1 MLFKDV
7 KLGVEEGSDI
17 DAGITV
23 KFKEEAEIPE
33 PYYMEDFSMDLD
45 TLKGIILSNKKNI
58 VEVHVFGNFNPEIFA
73 LAALS
78 DSFSYKTYMSELEIT
93 KNDNIAEI
101 KYGDIRVSVNEDMPS
116 IPFTFSKIFLKFS
129 EREELLS
136 LSKLFP
142 YIFKGKF
149 VTDLSGSPR
158 NLMVNTYTPGI
169 VFEFSDGVTAK
180 RTIED
185 LSEFYTVS
193 AFHKKALSVK
203 AGELWSNFYAK
214 AQKENAEIILNYD
227 NNNISFKVEDTEF
240 TLKNGTLKRVHGNME
255 DYKFKKI
262 INALLEQVQL
272 NVKEN
277 IQDIVEHFKEDQE
290 YIDIVKNVKNIKIN
304 K

>member
-17 DAGITV
+17 NAGITV
-23 KFKEEAEIPE
+23 KFKEETEIPE

-45 TLKGIILSNKKNI
+45 TLKGIILSNKKNLA
-58 VEVHVFGNFNPEIFA
+58 EVHVFGNFNPEIFA

-142 YIFKGKF
+142 YIFKEKF
-149 VTDLSGSPR
+149 ETDLSGNPR
-158 NLMVNTYTPGI
+158 NLMVNTYTEGI
-169 VFEFSDGVTAK
+169 TFEFSDGVTAK

-203 AGELWSNFYAK
+203 TGKLWSNFYAK
-214 AQKENAEIILNYD
+214 AEKENAEIILNYD

-262 INALLEQVQL
+262 INALFEQVQL
-272 NVKEN
+272 NVKES

-290 YIDIVKNVKNIKIN
+290 YMDIVKNVKNIKIN

>member
-1 MLFKDV
+1 MIYKDLNIKFDDMEV
-7 KLGVEEGSDI
+7 QI
-17 DAGITV
+17 
-23 KFKEEAEIPE
+23 KFKEETEIP
-33 PYYMEDFSMDLD
+33 YQIEDID
-45 TLKGIILSNKKNI
+45 TLKEIVLSNRKNLQKI
-58 VEVHVFGNFNPEIFA
+58 EVEGKFSPEIFA
-73 LAALS
+73 LATLS

-101 KYGDIRVSVNEDMPS
+101 KYGNIRVSVNEDMPS
-116 IPFTFSKIFLKFS
+116 IPFTFSKIFLNFS
-129 EREELLS
+129 EREDLLS
-136 LSKLFP
+136 IKELFP
-142 YIFKGKF
+142 YIFKEKF
-149 VTDLSGSPR
+149 ETDLSGNPR
-158 NLMVNTYTPGI
+158 NLMVNTYTEGI
-169 VFEFSDGVTAK
+169 AFEFSDGVTAK

-214 AQKENAEIILNYD
+214 AEKENAEIILNYD

-272 NVKEN
+272 NVKES
-277 IQDIVEHFKEDQE
+277 IQDISEHFKEDRE
-290 YIDIVKNVKNIKIN
+290 YLDIVKNVKNIKIN

>member
-7 KLGVEEGSDI
+7 KLGVEERSDI

-45 TLKGIILSNKKNI
+45 TLKGIILSNKKNLA
-58 VEVHVFGNFNPEIFA
+58 EMHVFGNFNPEIFA

-136 LSKLFP
+136 FSKLFP
-142 YIFKGKF
+142 YIFKEKF
-149 VTDLSGSPR
+149 ETDLSGNPR
-158 NLMVNTYTPGI
+158 NLIVNTYTEGI
-169 VFEFSDGVTAK
+169 TFEFSDGVTAK

-185 LSEFYTVS
+185 LSEFYSVS

-203 AGELWSNFYAK
+203 AGKLWSNFYAK
-214 AQKENAEIILNYD
+214 AEKENAEIILNYD

-272 NVKEN
+272 NVKES
-277 IQDIVEHFKEDQE
+277 IQDIAEHFKEDQE
-290 YIDIVKNVKNIKIN
+290 YMDIVKNVKNIKIN

>member
-7 KLGVEEGSDI
+7 KLGVEEGADI

-45 TLKGIILSNKKNI
+45 TLKGIILSNKKNLA
-58 VEVHVFGNFNPEIFA
+58 EVHVFGNFNPEIFA

-101 KYGDIRVSVNEDMPS
+101 KYGDIRVSINKDMLS

-129 EREELLS
+129 EREDLLS

-149 VTDLSGSPR
+149 EADLSGTPR
-158 NLMVNTYTPGI
+158 NLIVNTYTPGI
-169 VFEFSDGVTAK
+169 TFEFTDGVTAK

-214 AQKENAEIILNYD
+214 AKKENAEIILNYD

-240 TLKNGTLKRVHGNME
+240 TLKNGILKRVRGNME
-255 DYKFKKI
+255 DYKFKKT
-262 INALLEQVQL
+262 INAFLEQVQL
-272 NVKEN
+272 NVKES
-277 IQDIVEHFKEDQE
+277 IQDIAEHFKEDQE
-290 YIDIVKNVKNIKIN
+290 YLDIVKNVKDIKIN

>member
-7 KLGVEEGSDI
+7 KLGVEEGADI

-45 TLKGIILSNKKNI
+45 TLKGIILSNKKNLD
-58 VEVHVFGNFNPEIFA
+58 EMHVFGNFNPEIFA

-93 KNDNIAEI
+93 KND
-101 KYGDIRVSVNEDMPS
+101 MPS
-116 IPFTFSKIFLKFS
+116 IPFTFSKIFLNFS
-129 EREELLS
+129 EREDLLS
-136 LSKLFP
+136 IKELFP
-142 YIFKGKF
+142 YIFKEEF
-149 VTDLSGSPR
+149 ETDLSGNPR
-158 NLMVNTYTPGI
+158 NLIVNTYTEGI
-169 VFEFSDGVTAK
+169 FEFSDGVTAK
-180 RTIED
+180 KTIED

-193 AFHKKALSVK
+193 AFHKKVLSVK
-203 AGELWSNFYAK
+203 AGKLWSNFYAK
-214 AQKENAEIILNYD
+214 AEKENAEIILNYD

-240 TLKNGTLKRVHGNME
+240 TLKNGILKRVHGNME

-272 NVKEN
+272 NVKES

>member
-7 KLGVEEGSDI
+7 KLGVEEGADI

-45 TLKGIILSNKKNI
+45 TLKGIILSNKKNLA
-58 VEVHVFGNFNPEIFA
+58 EVHVFGNFNPEIFA

-116 IPFTFSKIFLKFS
+116 IPFTFSKIFLNFS
-129 EREELLS
+129 EKEDLLS
-136 LSKLFP
+136 IKELFP
-142 YIFKGKF
+142 YIFKEKF
-149 VTDLSGSPR
+149 ETDLSGNPR
-158 NLMVNTYTPGI
+158 NLIVNTYTEGI
-169 VFEFSDGVTAK
+169 TFEFSDGVTAK

-214 AQKENAEIILNYD
+214 AEKENAEIILNYD

-240 TLKNGTLKRVHGNME
+240 TLKNGTIKRVHGNME

-272 NVKEN
+272 NVKES

-290 YIDIVKNVKNIKIN
+290 YMDIVKNVKNIKIN

>member
-7 KLGVEEGSDI
+7 KLGVEEGADI

-45 TLKGIILSNKKNI
+45 TLKGIILSNKKNLD
-58 VEVHVFGNFNPEIFA
+58 EMHVFGNFNPEIFA

-116 IPFTFSKIFLKFS
+116 IPFTFSKIFLNFS
-129 EREELLS
+129 EKEDLLS
-136 LSKLFP
+136 IKELFP
-142 YIFKGKF
+142 YIFKEKF
-149 VTDLSGSPR
+149 ETDLSGNPR
-158 NLMVNTYTPGI
+158 NLIVNTYTEGI
-169 VFEFSDGVTAK
+169 TFEFSDGVTAK

-214 AQKENAEIILNYD
+214 AEKENAEIILNYD

-240 TLKNGTLKRVHGNME
+240 TLKNGTIKRVHGNME

-272 NVKEN
+272 NVKES

-290 YIDIVKNVKNIKIN
+290 YMDIVKNVKNIKIN

>member
-45 TLKGIILSNKKNI
+45 TLKGIILSNKKNLD
-58 VEVHVFGNFNPEIFA
+58 EMHVFGNFNPEIFA
-73 LAALS
+73 LATLS

-116 IPFTFSKIFLKFS
+116 IPFTFSKIFLNFS
-129 EREELLS
+129 EREDLLS
-136 LSKLFP
+136 IKELFP
-142 YIFKGKF
+142 YIFKEKF
-149 VTDLSGSPR
+149 ETDLSGNPR
-158 NLMVNTYTPGI
+158 NLIVNTYTEGI
-169 VFEFSDGVTAK
+169 TFEFSDGVTAK

-203 AGELWSNFYAK
+203 AGKLWSNFYAK

-272 NVKEN
+272 NVKES
-277 IQDIVEHFKEDQE
+277 IQDIAEHFKEDKE
-290 YIDIVKNVKNIKIN
+290 YLNIVKNVKNIKIN

>member
-45 TLKGIILSNKKNI
+45 TLKGIILSNKKNLD
-58 VEVHVFGNFNPEIFA
+58 EMHVFGNFNPEIFA

-129 EREELLS
+129 EREDLLS
-136 LSKLFP
+136 LSKLFS

-214 AQKENAEIILNYD
+214 AEKENAEI
-227 NNNISFKVEDTEF
+227 
-240 TLKNGTLKRVHGNME
+240 
-255 DYKFKKI
+255 
-262 INALLEQVQL
+262 LL
-272 NVKEN
+272 
-277 IQDIVEHFKEDQE
+277 D
-290 YIDIVKNVKNIKIN
+290 
-304 K
+304 

>member
-7 KLGVEEGSDI
+7 KLGVEEGADI

-45 TLKGIILSNKKNI
+45 TLKGIILSNKKNLD
-58 VEVHVFGNFNPEIFA
+58 EVHVFGNFNPEIFA

-101 KYGDIRVSVNEDMPS
+101 KYGNIRVSVNEDMPS

-136 LSKLFP
+136 LKELFP
-142 YIFKGKF
+142 YIFKEKF
-149 VTDLSGSPR
+149 ATDLSGTPR
-158 NLMVNTYTPGI
+158 NLIVNTYREGI
-169 VFEFSDGVTAK
+169 TFEFTDGVTAK

-193 AFHKKALSVK
+193 AFNKTALSVK

-214 AQKENAEIILNYD
+214 AEKENAEILLDYD
-227 NNNISFKVEDTEF
+227 NNNIRFKVEDTEF

-272 NVKEN
+272 NVKES
-277 IQDIVEHFKEDQE
+277 IQDIAEHFKEDQE
-290 YIDIVKNVKNIKIN
+290 YLDIVKNIKNIKIN